1 MVFGAWVLLAVV
13 VGAVACARIDAAPLV
28 SGAVHATLQPGTPVF
43 VPSLGM
49 YDAVMAQ
56 RGRTHFTASCARCH
70 VRAVRKQIRVVT
82 GPSSA
87 VAATSDVGIARVRPA
102 VSPFKALRDLWR
114 HPPYFVD
121 GRAATLAAVV
131 AQYDGLLNLKL
142 SQPEQ
147 RDLVEY
153 LKSR

>member
-1 MVFGAWVLLAVV
+1 MVLGASVPLSVVFGT
-13 VGAVACARIDAAPLV
+13 VACARIDAAPVV
-28 SGAVHATLQPGTPVF
+28 SGVVHSSLHPATPVF
-43 VPSLGM
+43 VPSPGM

-70 VRAVRKQIRVVT
+70 VRAVRKQIRAVA
-82 GPSSA
+82 GPTSA
-87 VAATSDVGIARVRPA
+87 VAAPLEVGIAPVRPS
-102 VSPFKALRDLWR
+102 VSPYKALRDLWR

-142 SQPEQ
+142 SQPQQ

>member
-1 MVFGAWVLLAVV
+1 MFGALVPVAVV
-13 VGAVACARIDAAPLV
+13 FGAVACARIDAAPV
-28 SGAVHATLQPGTPVF
+28 GSGVGHSSLQPGAPAF
-43 VPSLGM
+43 VPTLGM

-70 VRAVRKQIRVVT
+70 VRPVRKQFRAVA
-82 GPSSA
+82 GPSLA
-87 VAATSDVGIARVRPA
+87 VAATNDVGVARVRPS
-102 VSPFKALRDLWR
+102 VSKFKALRDLWR

-121 GRAATLAAVV
+121 GRAATLTAVV